1 MLESIRKEI
10 KENKTNE
17 KIMESLIRFEKAI
30 TRIEKMY
37 GIDNRDKWGT
47 AKHVM
52 TRLQISSKT
61 TLHKIKMSGA
71 IRTAKISS
79 KLELYYMPDIDK
91 YLKELANIND

>member
-10 KENKTNE
+10 KENNTNK

-30 TRIEKMY
+30 TRIVKMY
-37 GIDNRDKWGT
+37 GIDNSDKWGT